1 MAKDALQGQA
11 TETVGQNG
19 RNGIA
24 DPVVQLPTNDGG
36 FLAQLSGNQFF
47 SAVSGMAA
55 PINLKQPLIGL
66 LGIGSR
72 WLWCSPRRGPERFA
86 SWRKP
91 CQKTSAGGPRDQRER

>member
-11 TETVGQNG
+11 TGTVQQYG

-36 FLAQLSGNQFF
+36 FVAQISGNPFF
-47 SAVSGMAA
+47 SAVSGMPARKM
-55 PINLKQPLIGL
+55 LKQSLISL
-66 LGIGSR
+66 PGIGSR
-72 WLWCSPRRGPERFA
+72 WLWCNPRCRPERLA

-91 CQKTSAGGPRDQRER
+91 CQTTTAG